1 VVDPR
6 SRDGLST
13 FRLVVTFKPDA
24 FKVSEDEAAEPAA
37 APVAPAVPAKAEP
50 QPEVQT

>member
-13 FRLVVTFKPDA
+13 FRLVVTFKADA
-24 FKVSEDEAAEPAA
+24 FKVVAEPVVPPPVEAA
-37 APVAPAVPAKAEP
+37 VK
-50 QPEVQT
+50 PEVQS